1 MQDGTEQRA
10 QEIGD
15 QILRFIQSSNLA
27 VGDQLPSEAEMA
39 AHLGVSRATI
49 REVYVRLLA
58 KGAIVRRHG
67 RGTFVGQMP
76 IQDDQS
82 IQNGFA
88 SSILAGGFTPSVDII
103 SVERVAVDG
112 ELAEAFGV
120 AEGTEV
126 SRLLRLFRA
135 DSSPAVLIEDY
146 LRPDIDAANID
157 LDRYGID
164 MIMGLASQVD
174 MRGTRIDTWVTATAL
189 DSAQAELFELPQHKP
204 VLHIYS
210 VIRPEIGGGAV
221 CVAWAWLD
229 PSLVE
234 LHSNRAVNLSSPSLI
249 GTGARTLPVVRQGLS
264 AKRSHKH
271 KGN

>member
-15 QILRFIQSSNLA
+15 QILRFIRSSNLSA
-27 VGDQLPSEAEMA
+27 GDQLPSEAEMA

-76 IQDDQS
+76 IQDDQTV
-82 IQNGFA
+82 QNGFA
-88 SSILAGGFTPSVDII
+88 TSILAGGFTPTVDII
-103 SVERVAVDG
+103 SVERIAVEG

-120 AEGTEV
+120 AQGTEV

-135 DSSPAVLIEDY
+135 DGRPAVLIEDY
-146 LRPDIDAANID
+146 LRPDIDAADID

-164 MIMGLASQVD
+164 MIMGLA
-174 MRGTRIDTWVTATAL
+174 WVTATAL
-189 DSAQAELFELPQHKP
+189 DEAQAGLFELPQHKT

-210 VIRPEIGGGAV
+210 VIRPEIGGNAV

-234 LHSNRAVNLSSPSLI
+234 LHSNRAVNLSAPSLI
-249 GTGARTLPVVRQGLS
+249 ATSTEVTPVARRGLS
-264 AKRSHKH
+264 ATRSHKH

>member
-15 QILRFIQSSNLA
+15 QIIRFIRSSKLSA
-27 VGDQLPSEAEMA
+27 GDQLPSEAEMA

-82 IQNGFA
+82 VQTGFA
-88 SSILAGGFTPSVDII
+88 ESIRAGGFTATVDIL
-103 SVERVAVDG
+103 SVERVSVDG
-112 ELAEAFGV
+112 ELAETFGA

-135 DSSPAVLIEDY
+135 DGRPAVLIEDY
-146 LRPDIDAANID
+146 LRPDIDAANMD

-189 DSAQAELFELPQHKP
+189 DPAQAELFELPELKP

-210 VIRPEIGGGAV
+210 VIRPEIGGSAV

-234 LHSNRAVNLSSPSLI
+234 LHSNRAVNLSGRPLISTNTEMSPV
-249 GTGARTLPVVRQGLS
+249 ARRSMPAT
-264 AKRSHKH
+264 RSHKH

>member
-15 QILRFIQSSNLA
+15 QILRFIRSSNLSA
-27 VGDQLPSEAEMA
+27 GDQLPSEAEMA

-76 IQDDQS
+76 IQDDQTV
-82 IQNGFA
+82 QNGFA
-88 SSILAGGFTPSVDII
+88 TSILAGGFTPTVDII
-103 SVERVAVDG
+103 SVERIAVEG

-120 AEGTEV
+120 AQGTEV

-135 DSSPAVLIEDY
+135 DGRPAVLIEDY
-146 LRPDIDAANID
+146 LRPDIDAADID

-174 MRGTRIDTWVTATAL
+174 MRGMRIDTWVTATAL
-189 DSAQAELFELPQHKP
+189 DEAQAGLFELPQHKT

-210 VIRPEIGGGAV
+210 VIRPEIGGNAV

-234 LHSNRAVNLSSPSLI
+234 LHSNRAVNLSAPSLI
-249 GTGARTLPVVRQGLS
+249 ATSTEVTPVARRGLS
-264 AKRSHKH
+264 ATRSHKH

>member
-1 MQDGTEQRA
+1 MHTDTEQRA
-10 QEIGD
+10 QEIGH
-15 QILRFIQSSNLA
+15 QILRFIQVSKLSA
-27 VGDQLPSEAEMA
+27 GDQLPSEAEMA
-39 AHLGVSRATI
+39 SHIGVSRATI

-82 IQNGFA
+82 VQNGFA
-88 SSILAGGFTPSVDII
+88 ASILAGGFTPTVDII
-103 SVERVAVDG
+103 SVERVPIDA
-112 ELAEAFGV
+112 ELAETFGV
-120 AEGTEV
+120 TEGTEV

-135 DSSPAVLIEDY
+135 DGRPAVLIEDY
-146 LRPDIDAANID
+146 LKPGIDVEHID

-164 MIMGLASQVD
+164 LVMGLASQVD
-174 MRGTRIDTWVTATAL
+174 MRGTRIDTWVTAASL
-189 DSAQAELFELPQHKP
+189 DRVQAKLFELPQHKP
-204 VLHIYS
+204 VLHIHS
-210 VIRPEIGGGAV
+210 VIRPETGGSAI

-234 LHSNRAVNLSSPSLI
+234 LHSNRAINLSGPSLRAPN
-249 GTGARTLPVVRQGLS
+249 TKALS
-264 AKRSHKH
+264 VDRRLRPTKRSNKY